1 MRTTEADVLELM
13 DTDLTSSQITPFLTT
28 ANVIVTDKLAGTTL
42 STTILE
48 EIEKYLAAHIA
59 SVRSKFAIEEQIGD
73 LAKVKTG
80 YKGGEGLQATPY
92 GEMVLMLDTTGTMKS
107 SYGRIVSIAAID
119 FDLDDDD

>member
-28 ANVIVTDKLAGTTL
+28 ANAIVTDKLAGTTL

-107 SYGRIVSIAAID
+107 SYGRIVSIAAIN
-119 FDLDDDD
+119 FDLDDGD